1 MWLNFVMLSWRQIVA
16 HPMRAALTVMAIT
29 LGATSIVVF
38 VSLADSGLATL
49 TRGIEAVGGR
59 RFMMVFAA
67 EPSVARDK
75 RGLYTHWGLTLADR
89 DALARALPW
98 LESVVAQIN
107 NYHFPVTH
115 GDRPPVVTT
124 VVATE
129 PAYLDAFKMAIA
141 SGRWLT
147 DQDLALRRR
156 VVVLGP
162 KLSVALYGAQD
173 PVGTDVRFRGERYR
187 VVGVL
192 GRDRFGDS
200 VNLGYPWD
208 RMAVIPI
215 TAPGV
220 GRRVESISLTARRA
234 EDTAL
239 TLRVASALLLHRH
252 LGVDNFRFL
261 EFAGLLKNFYLAFA
275 VMQALVAMIASVSLL
290 IGGIGVMNMMLV
302 TIQERMRE
310 IGLRKALGASE
321 SAIRMQFLIEAVS
334 LTGMGA
340 LAGVGLGLM
349 VAWAL
354 AWFIQTINGNWV
366 AIVSPG
372 SVLLAF
378 VAATVVGIVS
388 GWYPAVRA
396 ARLDPIVCLRRE

>member
-1 MWLNFVMLSWRQIVA
+1 M
-16 HPMRAALTVMAIT
+16 
-29 LGATSIVVF
+29 
-38 VSLADSGLATL
+38 
-49 TRGIEAVGGR
+49 
-59 RFMMVFAA
+59 
-67 EPSVARDK
+67 
-75 RGLYTHWGLTLADR
+75 
-89 DALARALPW
+89 
-98 LESVVAQIN
+98 VAQIN